1 MSTNFNEHSQ
11 DKLPFQ
17 NKDMAEKALAV
28 VQLSQQT
35 LDLERKNIINKN
47 IQEKCIVQEAEK
59 EAEKNRKIVVRPLS
73 TNCLNREKGGVI
85 PVEAYTTIFCPT
97 TSREM
102 AVILKAQWLLI
113 FFSDIRINSL
123 K

>member
-1 MSTNFNEHSQ
+1 
-11 DKLPFQ
+11 
-17 NKDMAEKALAV
+17 MAEKALAV

-73 TNCLNREKGGVI
+73 MNCLNREKGGVI

>member
-1 MSTNFNEHSQ
+1 
-11 DKLPFQ
+11 
-17 NKDMAEKALAV
+17 MAEKSLAV

-35 LDLERKNIINKN
+35 LDLERKNINKN

-59 EAEKNRKIVVRPLS
+59 NRKIVIRPLS
-73 TNCLNREKGGVI
+73 TNCLNREKGGLI
-85 PVEAYTTIFCPT
+85 PVEAYITIFCPT

-102 AVILKAQWLLI
+102 PVILKVQWLWI
-113 FFSDIRINSL
+113 FFSDIRIKSL

>member
-1 MSTNFNEHSQ
+1 
-11 DKLPFQ
+11 
-17 NKDMAEKALAV
+17 MAEKALAV
-28 VQLSQQT
+28 VQLSQQI
-35 LDLERKNIINKN
+35 LDLERKNINKN
-47 IQEKCIVQEAEK
+47 IQEKSIVQ

-113 FFSDIRINSL
+113 FFSDIRIKPL

>member
-1 MSTNFNEHSQ
+1 
-11 DKLPFQ
+11 
-17 NKDMAEKALAV
+17 MAEKALAV

-47 IQEKCIVQEAEK
+47 IQENSIVQ

-102 AVILKAQWLLI
+102 PVILKAQWLLL
-113 FFSDIRINSL
+113 FFSDIRIKPL